1 MGLQLLP
8 LTYRRPSHA
17 RTNSSRGSEKGDV
30 SINSGRCGASAGI
43 PPALSF
49 DKIMAG
55 GTCPPCTIRDF
66 MNYLMYIEHSAENLQ
81 FFLWHRDYVARFR
94 QVPECERDLAPE
106 WTQAQEDETVARIQ
120 KDAAEKLRRGGPQPV
135 GEIFRGTD
143 FEKPALQGSV
153 STVSGGSNDDSFS
166 HFSTPPMTPRERD
179 HDSLYTGSNAG
190 SNLSGGTAAYR
201 SLAGDAYAAA
211 GAEKPFTIQPFREEI
226 DRVVATYIA
235 GRSPRQLNLSS
246 KEQKTLLHALSTTTH
261 PSAFRGVA
269 ASVESSLRYQAHP
282 NFIRWSICNGN
293 PSRVTFAQLLGI
305 VIVVLATAAAI
316 LITLSRAPRGY
327 RALAA
332 VGWTGGFATLIAAR
346 KGMCI
351 VLHGLHH
358 RHVRPWELFEPDFND
373 EAANSDSD
381 SEKGVVNNS
390 NNRKKAAAAA
400 GEKSFES
407 FGTSNSYEEE
417 PWVVRYDKRS
427 VIRKVFDREVWVQE
441 AALRQIQDTIFVQSV
456 LGGLLLAGVMVG
468 VFIGVP
474 SGGFF

>member
-1 MGLQLLP
+1 MANER
-8 LTYRRPSHA
+8 LTS
-17 RTNSSRGSEKGDV
+17 RTV
-30 SINSGRCGASAGI
+30 
-43 PPALSF
+43 
-49 DKIMAG
+49 
-55 GTCPPCTIRDF
+55 
-66 MNYLMYIEHSAENLQ
+66 
-81 FFLWHRDYVARFR
+81 
-94 QVPECERDLAPE
+94 
-106 WTQAQEDETVARIQ
+106 
-120 KDAAEKLRRGGPQPV
+120 
-135 GEIFRGTD
+135 
-143 FEKPALQGSV
+143 
-153 STVSGGSNDDSFS
+153 
-166 HFSTPPMTPRERD
+166 
-179 HDSLYTGSNAG
+179 
-190 SNLSGGTAAYR
+190 
-201 SLAGDAYAAA
+201 
-211 GAEKPFTIQPFREEI
+211 TIQPFREEI

-235 GRSPRQLNLSS
+235 DRSPRQLNLSS
-246 KEQKTLLHALSTTTH
+246 KEQKSLLHALSTTTH

-269 ASVESSLRYQAHP
+269 ASIESSLRYQAHP

-305 VIVVLATAAAI
+305 VIVVLATLAAI

-373 EAANSDSD
+373 E
-381 SEKGVVNNS
+381 GNS
-390 NNRKKAAAAA
+390 NNSDTDSIEKGNAKKVG